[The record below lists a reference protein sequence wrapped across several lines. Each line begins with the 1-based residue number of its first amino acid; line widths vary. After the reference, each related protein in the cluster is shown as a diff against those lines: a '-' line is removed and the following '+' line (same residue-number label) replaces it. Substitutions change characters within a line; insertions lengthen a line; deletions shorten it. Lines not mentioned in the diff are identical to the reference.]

1 MKKDRSTRRG
11 TKKGLPKGQKKG
23 KAAKRVVEE
32 PSAPIEAAPLE
43 ESEPADLL
51 DAEAVELDLVDAE
64 PISPSEAP
72 PPPDAL
78 DVEPLEVDDPFA
90 AVDGADAVQELEPA
104 FDAFEEA
111 AAEEAIRGQ
120 DPVRSYLRS
129 MGGVS
134 LLTRE
139 GEVELA
145 RRIEESELRV
155 LQALVEAGLIVQD
168 LLELGEGLRSGAVDI
183 RSFFSDVEN
192 GEAEEFEHI
201 KENVLESIDAIRRL
215 DGELKGLHKTIRRSR
230 RASAQS
236 ELFDRKVAEIVE
248 LFRNNRLYREQVR
261 KSVARLEEIVGRLD
275 EAEAEIRRCEGS
287 AGMAADDLARRAKAL
302 ISASHPPRKGDG
314 HDLDRLVPL
323 YRRVTTAKHQLKQEV
338 KDTGM
343 SVDELRTTHLQV
355 KKYQRQTSRA
365 KADLIE
371 ANLRLVVSFA
381 KKYTNRGLQFL
392 DLVQEGN
399 MGLMKAVEKFEY
411 RRGYKFSTYAT
422 WWIRQA
428 ITRAIADQGR
438 TIRVPVH
445 MVESLNKVTRTS
457 RLLVQELGRE
467 PSPEEIAQ
475 KLAMPLDRVNMVL
488 RVSRQPVS
496 LEAPVGD
503 DGDGELGDFIEDKG
517 VTSPQQGVIDK
528 CLSDETRKVLKTL
541 TPREEKVLR
550 LRFGIG
556 EKSEHTLEEVGKDFS
571 VTRERI
577 RQIEAKALKKLRHPS
592 RAHYLRCF
600 IEN

>member
-1 MKKDRSTRRG
+1 MKKDRLTQRRLIALGRKTGFVTYDEVNESCPTGTMAPEDLEQVIAKLGEANIELIDRKRSTPPKSEEREREKEPQS
-11 TKKGLPKGQKKG
+11 KKS
-23 KAAKRVVEE
+23 ESFE
-32 PSAPIEAAPLE
+32 PTFE
-43 ESEPADLL
+43 
-51 DAEAVELDLVDAE
+51 
-64 PISPSEAP
+64 
-72 PPPDAL
+72 
-78 DVEPLEVDDPFA
+78 
-90 AVDGADAVQELEPA
+90 
-104 FDAFEEA
+104 AFESPATVETPQ
-111 AAEEAIRGQ
+111 GQ

-145 RRIEESELRV
+145 RRIELSDLRV
-155 LQALVEAGLIVQD
+155 LRALVESGLILKD
-168 LLELGEGLRSGAVDI
+168 LAEVAENVESGSIDVRSL
-183 RSFFSDVEN
+183 FSDLE
-192 GEAEEFEHI
+192 GCDAEDYELLRQQVL
-201 KENVLESIDAIRRL
+201 ENVTRIQQLDRQVQAERKELRRC
-215 DGELKGLHKTIRRSR
+215 
-230 RASAQS
+230 RASEKNRSALEQLS
-236 ELFDRKVAEIVE
+236 EEIVS
-248 LFRNNRLYREQVR
+248 LLQQSRLHREQVR
-261 KSVARLEEIVGRLD
+261 RSVQRLEEAIARID
-275 EAEAEIRRCEGS
+275 EADHELRRCEQLLRID
-287 AGMAADDLARRAKAL
+287 AGEAAALAEKLLEDDRGARIRCYKL
-302 ISASHPPRKGDG
+302 G
-314 HDLDRLVPL
+314 LDRDQVIVVHRQLESIRAHVRREEREMGL
-323 YRRVTTAKHQLKQEV
+323 TCQELRETHRRVKRH
-338 KDTGM
+338 
-343 SVDELRTTHLQV
+343 
-355 KKYQRQTSRA
+355 QRQTLKA

-467 PSPEEIAQ
+467 PTPEEIAI
-475 KLAMPLDRVNMVL
+475 KLGMPLERVNMVL

-503 DGDGELGDFIEDKG
+503 EGDGELGDFIEDKG
-517 VTSPQQGVIDK
+517 VTSPQQGVIDQ

-556 EKSEHTLEEVGKDFS
+556 EKSEHTLEEVGKDFH

-577 RQIEAKALKKLRHPS
+577 RQIEAKALKKLRHPA

-600 IEN
+600 IDN